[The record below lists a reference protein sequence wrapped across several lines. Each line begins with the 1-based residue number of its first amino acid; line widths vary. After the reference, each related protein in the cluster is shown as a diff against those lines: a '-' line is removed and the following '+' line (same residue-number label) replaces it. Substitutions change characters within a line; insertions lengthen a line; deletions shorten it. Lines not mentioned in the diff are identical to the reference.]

1 MIRVVAKKHKGGKI
15 QIKIQNDN
23 PNTHINTN
31 TDTNTPQILIQ
42 IQNTNDDECCR
53 GSPAQIAGIKA
64 KDASKRWQRLPE
76 ASIKD
81 RQSHKHI

>member
-1 MIRVVAKKHKGGKI
+1 MQTQI
-15 QIKIQNDN
+15 QIQVQNN
-23 PNTHINTN
+23 NANTNTNTNINTNTNTNTN
-31 TDTNTPQILIQ
+31 TDTNT
-42 IQNTNDDECCR
+42 NTNDDECCR

-81 RQSHKHI
+81 RQPHKFI

>member
-1 MIRVVAKKHKGGKI
+1 MQIQTLIRTQMQTQI
-15 QIKIQNDN
+15 Q
-23 PNTHINTN
+23 
-31 TDTNTPQILIQ
+31 IQ

>member
-1 MIRVVAKKHKGGKI
+1 MKMQTQI
-15 QIKIQNDN
+15 QI
-23 PNTHINTN
+23 
-31 TDTNTPQILIQ
+31 QILIQTQTQTQTQKQIQ

-53 GSPAQIAGIKA
+53 GSPPQIAGIKA

-81 RQSHKHI
+81 RQPHLKHGEIQIHVISRNS

>member
-1 MIRVVAKKHKGGKI
+1 MQIQTLIRTQMQTQI
-15 QIKIQNDN
+15 QIQ
-23 PNTHINTN
+23 
-31 TDTNTPQILIQ
+31 IQ
-42 IQNTNDDECCR
+42 IQNTNNDECCR

-81 RQSHKHI
+81 RQPHKHI